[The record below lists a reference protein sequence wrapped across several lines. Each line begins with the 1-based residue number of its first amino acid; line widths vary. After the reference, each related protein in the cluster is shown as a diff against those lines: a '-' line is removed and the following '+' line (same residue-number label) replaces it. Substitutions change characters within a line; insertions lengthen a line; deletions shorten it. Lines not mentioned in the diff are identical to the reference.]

1 MGYAGN
7 SGKKF
12 SRALLLLRGAPERGD
27 AAVVGKGGLIMGT
40 A

>member
-1 MGYAGN
+1 MSYAGN

-12 SRALLLLRGAPERGD
+12 SRRFSLGEGRRNGD